1 MIKNKVVISMLIRHL
16 LFPALARLLFVS
28 AFFFSA
34 LKINLVL
41 IFVQKMINFEVFLEL
56 DDGFDG
62 ENLYI
67 PPPWT
72 VPQLRRRAWHPEN
85 VNDGSKMIG
94 AARSPDR
101 SRCLSCRRRVNRR
114 LLLQLAAQLLRLGR
128 PPPWRG
134 GRRRAR
140 AGRAR
145 GGESHAVPSHST
157 SASDTAAC

>member
-1 MIKNKVVISMLIRHL
+1 MKNNVVILMLIRHL

-56 DDGFDG
+56 MMDFMVK
-62 ENLYI
+62 I

-72 VPQLRRRAWHPEN
+72 VPQLRRRAWHPKN

-94 AARSPDR
+94 AAGSPDR
-101 SRCLSCRRRVNRR
+101 SRCLSCRRRVNCR

>member
-1 MIKNKVVISMLIRHL
+1 MIKNNVVILIRHL

-41 IFVQKMINFEVFLEL
+41 IFVQKMVNFACSLFRADDFLVK
-56 DDGFDG
+56 
-62 ENLYI
+62 I

-94 AARSPDR
+94 AARCPDR